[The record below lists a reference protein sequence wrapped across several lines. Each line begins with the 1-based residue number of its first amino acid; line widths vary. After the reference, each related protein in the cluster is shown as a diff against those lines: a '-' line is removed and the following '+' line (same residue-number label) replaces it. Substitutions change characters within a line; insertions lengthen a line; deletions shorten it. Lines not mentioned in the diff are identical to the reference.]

1 MVTAYLLGE
10 ILHGR
15 VLSRSNRFSW
25 IQTKRNDHNF
35 LSYKT
40 LYDQE
45 YLELSAN
52 H

>member
-1 MVTAYLLGE
+1 MVVYSP
-10 ILHGR
+10 
-15 VLSRSNRFSW
+15 VLTDLVKS
-25 IQTKRNDHNF
+25 KRNETTHNF

-45 YLELSAN
+45 YLELSTN